1 MARINEPDDD
11 NRKLISEAEELLMAV
26 QGEAPE

>member
-11 NRKLISEAEELLMAV
+11 DRKLLSEAEELMRSM
-26 QGEAPE
+26 EEMM